1 MHTSDT
7 STHDD
12 AQARGSTISTA
23 MECFVWGYLILKAGA
38 ALGWAIIVFR
48 M

>member
-7 STHDD
+7 T
-12 AQARGSTISTA
+12 QAPASTA
-23 MECFVWGYLILKAGA
+23 MECFIWGYLILKAGA